1 MEDWIRLATDI
12 ELNYAAFDGFII
24 LHGTGQH
31 DVGRIPHTSSSSW
44 LSSSTDTMAYTS
56 SALSFLLQDLGKTV
70 IVTGAQIPLGELRND
85 AVDNF
90 LGSLILAGGYVI
102 PEVSL
107 YFGHRLF
114 RGNRARKVSSLEF
127 GAFASPN
134 MDPLGTGEWRSI
146 F

>member
-1 MEDWIRLATDI
+1 MSMGDWIRLATDI

-24 LHGTGQH
+24 LHGTGEH
-31 DVGRIPHTSSSSW
+31 GTGGGICDLFSSS
-44 LSSSTDTMAYTS
+44 LGAFTDTMAYTS
-56 SALSFLLQDLGKTV
+56 SALSFLLEDLGKTV

-85 AVDNF
+85 AVENF

-127 GAFASPN
+127 AAFASPN
-134 MDPLGTGEWRSI
+134 MDPLGAGER
-146 F
+146 